1 MSRVETNPP
10 KINDHIVRIHGWDVE
25 VELLSATPNKGA
37 FEVWFA
43 KGIVRECIQRM
54 VAVVYIARFRFYLF
68 HVLDVLV

>member
-25 VELLSATPNKGA
+25 VELLSTTPNKGA

-43 KGIVRECIQRM
+43 KGIVREYVYTGWLMSCI
-54 VAVVYIARFRFYLF
+54 
-68 HVLDVLV
+68 